1 MPIHRRLLL
10 CGAALLAGGGLT
22 GCAAPRETRTPL
34 EKLVLPA
41 APGRRADTLIVF
53 LPGSMEVPLD
63 IVQQGFVA
71 QVRERQIDA
80 DVVVVDAHIG
90 YFRRLA
96 IVERLREDVVLPA
109 RAQGYRQVWLAGISL
124 GGFGSLLYAMEHPEH
139 VDGVVAIAPYVAPTA
154 TLHEV
159 NEAGGLRL
167 WQAPRSTAG
176 GDVGRRL
183 LAWLQGYGRE
193 VARRPRLY
201 IGYGQADRLQ
211 PGPPLMAGILPERQ
225 VLEAPGGHDWPP
237 WRQIWGDAL
246 DRALAPSSARAAA
259 PR

>member
-34 EKLVLPA
+34 DKLVLPA
-41 APGRRADTLIVF
+41 RPGRQADTLIVF
-53 LPGSMEVPLD
+53 LPGAMEVPLD

-80 DVVVVDAHIG
+80 DVVVVDSHIG
-90 YFRRLA
+90 YFRRMA
-96 IVERLREDVVLPA
+96 IIERLREDVVLPA

-124 GGFGSLLYAMEHPEH
+124 GGFGSLLFAMEHPEH

-154 TLHEV
+154 TLEQV
-159 NEAGGLRL
+159 NEAGGLRR
-167 WQAPRSTAG
+167 WRAPGSGAG

-183 LAWLQGYGRE
+183 LIWLQAYAQDPDRPVLYMGYGER
-193 VARRPRLY
+193 
-201 IGYGQADRLQ
+201 DRLQ
-211 PGPPLMAGILPERQ
+211 PGPPLMAGILPEPQ
-225 VLEAPGGHDWPP
+225 LLSAPGGHDWPP

-246 DRALAPSSARAAA
+246 DRALVPSAAQATA